1 MQDLNALADQVES
14 LIEDI
19 TRAQGEAAADIDDS
33 HPGNRPGAAN
43 LVAYT
48 ALRRHDLRELQGD
61 LMDIGVSSL
70 ATTEANVEAKL
81 RAALAALRA
90 LDGDPGPWDLE
101 ALNDA
106 MDAGDDLLHGNAEVL
121 LGPLPEGRNTRIM
134 VTLPSEAADD
144 PDLVVQMVER
154 GMDVA
159 RINCAHDDPGAW
171 GRMARNVRQAG
182 ASLGRPVRVYMDLGG
197 PKLRTGPIELG
208 PQVVRVK
215 PVRDS
220 LGRPIVPGQ
229 MFLTAVPEAAVPA
242 ECVAV
247 PVDASWLGQRKIGD
261 VVSFTDTR
269 DRDRHYV
276 VVDVS
281 DDGAIAAYDRTSYLV
296 TGLELSVNGDV
307 TTVGELPDTS
317 QRLRLFVGDTLVL
330 TRDLTPVDPTAT
342 PQRIGCTLPEVF
354 ESAKPGHRVLFDD
367 GEIEGDIEQV
377 STDEILVRV
386 TRTAPGGKRLGAEK
400 GINLPD
406 THLPVAALTAADIAA
421 LPAVVRNADVVGLS
435 FVRSPDDVADAR
447 RVISE
452 HGGDHLGLVIKV
464 ETEQAFAQLPE
475 ILLDALRW
483 PKVGVMIARGDL
495 MTEIGWERMSEVP
508 SQIMS
513 LCEAG
518 HVPVIWATQ
527 VLESLAKKGLPSR
540 AEIVDAAEAERAECV
555 MLNKGP
561 HILEAVETLDG
572 VLRRMRRVQ
581 HKQRSLL
588 RRIRSWS

>member
-1 MQDLNALADQVES
+1 MSDLIAQVQS
-14 LIEDI
+14 LIED
-19 TRAQGEAAADIDDS
+19 TQRAEREAVADIDS
-33 HPGNRPGAAN
+33 CHESNRPGAAN
-43 LVAYT
+43 LVAYA

-70 ATTEANVEAKL
+70 ATTEAAVDAKL
-81 RAALAALRA
+81 RATSAALRA
-90 LDGDPGPWDLE
+90 LNGEPGPWDLE
-101 ALNDA
+101 GLNA
-106 MDAGDDLLHGNAEVL
+106 AIDAGDDLLHDHAQAL

-144 PDLVVQMVER
+144 PELVAALVER

-159 RINCAHDDPGAW
+159 RINCAHDDPSAW

-182 ASLGRPVRVYMDLGG
+182 VAAERPVRIYMDLGG

-220 LGRPIVPGQ
+220 LGRPVVPGQ
-229 MFLTAVPEAAVPA
+229 MFLTANPEAPAPADCVP
-242 ECVAV
+242 V
-247 PVDASWLGQRKIGD
+247 PVDPQWLARRKIGD
-261 VVSFTDTR
+261 VVGFVDTR
-269 DRDRHYV
+269 DRDRFYV
-276 VVDVS
+276 VVDVI
-281 DDGAIAAYDRTSYLV
+281 DDGVIAAYDRTSYIV
-296 TGLELSVNGDV
+296 PGLELSVQGDV

-317 QRLRLFVGDTLVL
+317 QRLRLYVGDTLVL
-330 TRDLTPVDPTAT
+330 TRDLHPADPSAT
-342 PQRIGCTLPEVF
+342 PLRIGCTLPEVF
-354 ESAKPGHRVLFDD
+354 GAAEPGHRVLFDD
-367 GEIEGDIEQV
+367 GEIEGVIEQV
-377 STDEILVRV
+377 SASEIEVRI

-406 THLPVAALTAADIAA
+406 THLPVPALTAADIAA
-421 LPAVVRNADVVGLS
+421 LPAVVRHADVVGLS
-435 FVRSPDDVADAR
+435 FVRSPDDVAHAR
-447 RVISE
+447 KVLAE
-452 HGGDHLGLVIKV
+452 MGGHHLGLVIKV
-464 ETEQAFAQLPE
+464 ETGQAFALLPE

-483 PKVGVMIARGDL
+483 PKAGVMIARGDL

-508 SQIMS
+508 SQVLS

-527 VLESLAKKGLPSR
+527 VLESLAKTGLPSR

-561 HILEAVETLDG
+561 HILEAVQTLDG

-581 HKQRSLL
+581 RKQRSLL